1 MEEIVEGIRQV
12 VIFVLVFQVV
22 LNLFAQSKYLRYF
35 RFFEG
40 LMVMI
45 LFMTPLFTRMG
56 AGEEWERRLIK
67 NWTTFEAEWESPE
80 FEEIEKER
88 AELLTEAGTEERMV
102 SDDENR

>member
-1 MEEIVEGIRQV
+1 MKEIVEGIRQV

-40 LMVMI
+40 IMVMI
-45 LFMTPLFTRMG
+45 LFMTPLFTKLG

-67 NWTTFEAEWESPE
+67 NWATFEEEWETPE
-80 FEEIEKER
+80 FEQIEKKR
-88 AELLTEAGTEERMV
+88 TALLTEAGAEERV
-102 SDDENR
+102 VGDEENR